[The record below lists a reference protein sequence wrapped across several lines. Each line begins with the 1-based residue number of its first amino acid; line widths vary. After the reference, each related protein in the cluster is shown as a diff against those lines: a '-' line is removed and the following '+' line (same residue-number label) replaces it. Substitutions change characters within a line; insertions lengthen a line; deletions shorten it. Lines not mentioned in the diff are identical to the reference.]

1 MKRAVL
7 IRLGTG
13 VFVLFA
19 LLAALLEISRDDEI
33 VIRPAPVTP
42 EQTDLRQADLRR
54 CQALGAAALEDP
66 SCLDAWAE
74 KRRDFLRSDP
84 TSEREE

>member
-1 MKRAVL
+1 MKRSVL

-33 VIRPAPVTP
+33 VIRPAPAR
-42 EQTDLRQADLRR
+42 TDLPDPNRAELRR
-54 CQALGAAALEDP
+54 CQALGEAALDDQY
-66 SCLDAWAE
+66 CLDAWAE
-74 KRRDFLRSDP
+74 KRRRFLD
-84 TSEREE
+84 TGSERSE